1 MAELVDKCIWEAA
14 KATIGLEFKRNFA
27 AMAKLELPARFKGGG
42 IMSKVEMRNPS
53 FMGAQLDALPKMM
66 DITTTKGR

>member
-1 MAELVDKCIWEAA
+1 M
-14 KATIGLEFKRNFA
+14 EFKRNFA